1 MNIVALTYKK
11 YLFSDSDSEPE
22 GADAGG
28 QAGVNSVARLTR
40 LASPFHVPR
49 VMAASSQNQV
59 GSSRLIINR
68 QTTEDVDVVLLI

>member
-1 MNIVALTYKK
+1 M
-11 YLFSDSDSEPE
+11 FSDSDSEPE
-22 GADAGG
+22 GAEAGG

-59 GSSRLIINR
+59 GSFNMNIFLN
-68 QTTEDVDVVLLI
+68 

>member
-1 MNIVALTYKK
+1 M
-11 YLFSDSDSEPE
+11 FSDSDSEPE
-22 GADAGG
+22 GAEAGG

-59 GSSRLIINR
+59 GSFNMNIFLNSTRVFL
-68 QTTEDVDVVLLI
+68 TLCEY